1 MKSVIESDDT
11 HYKVKIEMFETHHNY
26 LSAIMLNQAQQAK
39 KEGIGHKFRWIIP
52 AMSFAVFNV
61 ESVCN
66 LYGSQ
71 LIKNWE
77 LLESAS
83 FLGKVSL
90 VSEHLGLEVD
100 WSKEPWQTINKMKNF
115 RNALVHLKPK
125 KTAPVYTYVEKTI
138 AIERIHRYALLMNG
152 YPKTKNN
159 IMSYSNLETMEKFI
173 SVASDLERMWM
184 WSCHQKVI
192 KVYHY
197 TTPITEIMNPPV
209 GNEES
214 EYI

>member
-1 MKSVIESDDT
+1 MSHFKF
-11 HYKVKIEMFETHHNY
+11 Y
-26 LSAIMLNQAQQAK
+26 SA
-39 KEGIGHKFRWIIP
+39 
-52 AMSFAVFNV
+52 
-61 ESVCN
+61 
-66 LYGSQ
+66 
-71 LIKNWE
+71 
-77 LLESAS
+77 
-83 FLGKVSL
+83 
-90 VSEHLGLEVD
+90 
-100 WSKEPWQTINKMKNF
+100 
-115 RNALVHLKPK
+115 
-125 KTAPVYTYVEKTI
+125 
-138 AIERIHRYALLMNG
+138 HRYALLMNG

-184 WSCHQKVI
+184 WSCHQKGI

>member
-1 MKSVIESDDT
+1 MSLVTESDDT

-26 LSAIMLNQAQQAK
+26 LSAIMLNQAEQAK
-39 KEGIGHKFRWIIP
+39 KEEVGHKFRWIIP

-71 LIKNWE
+71 LIKNWQ

-125 KTAPVYTYVEKTI
+125 KTAPEYTYVKKTVDI
-138 AIERIHRYALLMNG
+138 KRIHRYALLING

-173 SVASDLERMWM
+173 TAASDLEGMWM
-184 WSCHQKVI
+184 WKCQDKEI
-192 KVYHY
+192 NVYHH
-197 TTPITEIMNPPV
+197 TTPITEIMNPSAI
-209 GNEES
+209 NEES
-214 EYI
+214 EHI

>member
-1 MKSVIESDDT
+1 MNFDMNSVVNEDT

-26 LSAIMLNQAQQAK
+26 LGSIMLNQAGKAK
-39 KEGIGHKFRWIIP
+39 EEEDGHKFRWIIP

-71 LIKNWE
+71 LIKNWD

-100 WSKEPWQTINKMKNF
+100 WSREPWQTINKMKNF

-125 KTAPVYTYVEKTI
+125 KTTPEYTYVEKTI
-138 AIERIHRYALLMNG
+138 DIKRIHRYALLLNG

-159 IMSYSNLETMEKFI
+159 LMSYSNLENMEKFI
-173 SVASDLERMWM
+173 KAASDLEMMWM
-184 WSCHQKVI
+184 WKCKQNGLDIH
-192 KVYHY
+192 HY
-197 TTPITEIMNPPV
+197 TTPITEIMNPPQV
-209 GNEES
+209 KEEA
-214 EYI
+214 